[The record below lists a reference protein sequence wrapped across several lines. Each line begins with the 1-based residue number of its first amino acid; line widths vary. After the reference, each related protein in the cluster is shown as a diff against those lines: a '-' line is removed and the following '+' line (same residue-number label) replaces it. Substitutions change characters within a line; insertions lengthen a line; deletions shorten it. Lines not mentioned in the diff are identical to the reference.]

1 LCPNTER
8 RNTRRA
14 TFFTSFGEI
23 VLSFANMT
31 KSDEFTILL
40 FMIGNRDAAFFALR
54 DVSAVIANNPLR
66 VAFLV
71 YDNSDFFSL
80 FEIFADGFVRQFGK
94 IMVQFFGH
102 INEEDVFLR
111 MGKVFVIHSKKEYR
125 DLESRMQQID
135 F

>member
-1 LCPNTER
+1 
-8 RNTRRA
+8 
-14 TFFTSFGEI
+14 
-23 VLSFANMT
+23 MT